1 MGVTPTLS
9 PLGYRSHITSTGS
22 SESLMAV
29 KRRRPNREKV
39 TEINPLPGEAA
50 NENSPQDGFAP
61 ADNQGQPEL
70 EHDAATDAAEQI
82 LGANPLLGIDRDE
95 LLETGRRLLRLMTL
109 NPQAV
114 LEENLVFGRELI
126 AIAMGQSRLAP
137 DPKDRRFSHPIW
149 QKSGYYKRLMQGFI
163 AWRDMLNRILDR
175 AETTVDDRERARFV
189 LQLFTETFAPTNSLL
204 GNPGAFQRITETR
217 GKSLLYGL
225 TNFIDDLNNNFG
237 MPRQVDERKFQVGR
251 NLATTPGAVVHRG
264 ETFELIQYAPQT
276 QRVHKRPLVIV
287 PPQINKFYATDLSP
301 GRSFVE
307 FAVQHGVQTFCISWR
322 NPTAVQRDWNMET
335 YLTAC
340 KQAIDVACEITG
352 ADKVNA
358 MAACAGG
365 FTLATLL
372 GHLAAKG
379 EDRIASATLLVTVL
393 DTAAPTLLGQFAS
406 RSGVNATIEKSR
418 RAGVLE
424 GSEMARVFAWLR
436 PNDLVW
442 LFVANNWVMGN
453 RPPAFDILYWNS
465 DTTRLPAEFHADLL
479 RMFMDNPLRVPGKI
493 EVLGTPV
500 DMSKVDVPSY
510 VVAGVTDHITPWQAC
525 YQSRNI
531 LRGKIDFV
539 LSSSGHIQSIV
550 NPPTNPKAK
559 YFLNTSLADDPETWL
574 AGASEH
580 AGSWW
585 DHWSHWYRQHGDGEV
600 PAPVA
605 PGNER
610 YPAGDPAPGRYVHQR

>member
-1 MGVTPTLS
+1 
-9 PLGYRSHITSTGS
+9 
-22 SESLMAV
+22 MAGR
-29 KRRRPNREKV
+29 KPRQSRENV
-39 TEINPLPGEAA
+39 TEIKPLGIQAA
-50 NENSPQDGFAP
+50 NENSAQEGFAA
-61 ADNQGQPEL
+61 ADKDAQPEL
-70 EHDAATDAAEQI
+70 EQAAATDAAEQI
-82 LGANPLLGIDRDE
+82 LGANPLLGIDREE
-95 LLETGRRLLRLMTL
+95 LLAAGKRLLRLMTL
-109 NPQAV
+109 RPEV
-114 LEENLVFGRELI
+114 LIEENLRFGRELL
-126 AIAMGQSRLAP
+126 AIAMGQSKILP
-137 DPKDRRFSHPIW
+137 DARDRRFSHNVW
-149 QKSGYYKRLMQGFI
+149 QKNGYYRRLMQGFV
-163 AWRDMLNRILDR
+163 AWRDMLNRVLDR
-175 AETTVDDRERARFV
+175 ADTTTDDRERARFV

-204 GNPGAFQRITETR
+204 GNPGALQRLTETR
-217 GKSLLYGL
+217 GKSLLWGL
-225 TNFIDDLNNNFG
+225 QNFIDDLTNNFG
-237 MPRQVDERKFQVGR
+237 MPRQVDERKFKVGQ
-251 NLATTPGAVVHRG
+251 NLATTPGAVVYRG
-264 ETFELIQYAPQT
+264 ESFELIQYSAQT
-276 QRVHKRPLVIV
+276 DRVQKRPLLIV
-287 PPQINKFYATDLSP
+287 PPQINKFYATDLAP
-301 GRSFVE
+301 GRSFAE
-307 FAVQHGVQTFCISWR
+307 YAVQHGIQTFAISWR
-322 NPTAVQRDWNMET
+322 NPTAAQRDWNMET
-335 YLTAC
+335 YLSAC
-340 KQAIDVACEITG
+340 KQAISVACDITG
-352 ADKVNA
+352 ADSVNA

-379 EDRIASATLLVTVL
+379 ERRIASATLLVTVL
-393 DTAAPTLLGQFAS
+393 DTSAPTLLGQFAS

-418 RAGVLE
+418 RAGVQE
-424 GSEMARVFAWLR
+424 RSEMARVFAWLR

-493 EVLGTPV
+493 EVLGTPI
-500 DMSKVDVPSY
+500 DMSKVDVPAY

-559 YFLNTSLADDPETWL
+559 YFLNASMPDDPETWI